1 MTRLKEKYTKEIVPQ
16 LMKDLGY
23 NNPHAVPRL
32 VKIVLNMGVGRA
44 IKDKKE
50 IEKSQEDLTNIAGQK
65 AIITKARKSIA
76 GFGVGKGN
84 AIGVKATLRGDRMY
98 EFLDKLI
105 AIIFPRTRDFKGVPI
120 RAFDGQGNY
129 TLGINEQVV
138 FPEID
143 PNTLDR
149 RRSLQVIIV
158 TSAQSTSEGE
168 ALLRA
173 FGMPFEKEASQ
184 K

>member
-32 VKIVLNMGVGRA
+32 MKIVLNMGVGRA

-105 AIIFPRTRDFKGVPI
+105 AIIFPRTRDFKGVPV

-158 TSAQSTSEGE
+158 TSAQNTSEGE

>member
-44 IKDKKE
+44 TKDKKE